1 MWKLAG
7 STPTALQA
15 ILEDPLTQAV
25 MRSDNVSCQEIAA
38 LMDRVR
44 RSRRRLGLTASRNS
58 LCAVS
63 RLCDGVLPL
72 AGAVI
77 AFSSLVLLMVI

>member
-1 MWKLAG
+1 MQKNAR
-7 STPTALQA
+7 SARTALGT
-15 ILEDPLTQAV
+15 LLDDPLTRAV
-25 MRSDNVSCQEIAA
+25 MRSDNVSCQEVLA

-44 RSRRRLGLTASRNS
+44 KSRRRLGLTADRDG

-63 RLCDGVLPL
+63 RLCDGILPL
-72 AGAVI
+72 AGAVF